1 MLKVTQKENR
11 EFSATDVTRW
21 SNEKLAE
28 LPSVDEIAYSVGVY
42 GCNGKLLHG
51 TDGKFYKITSRST
64 NLFKF

>member
-1 MLKVTQKENR
+1 MLKVTQKEIKDFPAIN
-11 EFSATDVTRW
+11 VTTW
-21 SNEKLAE
+21 NEAKLAE
-28 LPSVDEIAYSVGVY
+28 LPSVEEIAYSVGVY